1 MMKLRIPSIFFFI
14 SILISQTSVA
24 QTPVVLEQI
33 QSFSYILP
41 NADYWKLDKKA
52 TLQIRDAL
60 EKNLF
65 NTMSLQLNKEWQD
78 GELCWY

>member
-65 NTMSLQLNKEWQD
+65 NSKKLLY
-78 GELCWY
+78 LVRL